1 MRMPVPFRP
10 GRPARSERAA
20 AGRALAAIAV
30 PVLLAACGSTPLP
43 PPPARP
49 APPPRPVAVDPN
61 ALPPSAAAALRQRF
75 PALHAV
81 GRSTGRFQVDDADDL
96 AVVLAPQG
104 NRGDHVVALLSNV
117 RDNDWRLTGATTPL
131 DPGCATCTVSA
142 DIAQHALFVHL
153 ARIDGAHHAT
163 ITFQFAYRN
172 NDDKPRLV
180 AVNTYQA
187 DQAESSAD
195 ALPHAYATSANLLT
209 GRKMDEL
216 DDELD
221 GQPRHRE
228 LLSSIPLRAPIPFDQ
243 FSLSAAGLEP
253 ETRRLPATAFDPDT
267 PLPPAALA
275 QLQARF
281 PGMDVRGHATGELH
295 AAGAKDIAVVMAP
308 PGKRDLAGSSARANG
323 AIIAVLLAQPDGGLA
338 LADASLPLAH
348 ACADCGVQ
356 VAIAQRLLTVQ
367 IVSGDAAGALTR
379 GYQFAC
385 RPADGPGAGTP
396 LRLVGTR
403 VESFA
408 RAASGD
414 TRRVVT
420 TTNLVTGDRAETT
433 TEASPGHPA
442 RSATRRSRVSLR
454 PPVMLEA
461 FSLDPAQ
468 LGPETRREAGRDV
481 LPATN

>member
-1 MRMPVPFRP
+1 MRMSVPLPP
-10 GRPARSERAA
+10 GRPARGTRAA

-30 PVLLAACGSTPLP
+30 PALLAACGTTPLP
-43 PPPARP
+43 PPAPP
-49 APPPRPVAVDPN
+49 APPPRPAVVEPN

-75 PALHAV
+75 PALRVV
-81 GRSTGRFQVDDADDL
+81 GRSAGRFQVDDADDL
-96 AVVLAPQG
+96 AVVLAPPER
-104 NRGDHVVALLSNV
+104 RGDHVVALLSNV
-117 RDNDWRLTGATTPL
+117 RDNDWRLTGATSSL
-131 DPGCATCTVSA
+131 DPGCATCSVSV

-163 ITFQFAYRN
+163 INFQFAYRN

-180 AVNTYQA
+180 AVDTYQA
-187 DQAESSAD
+187 EQSDD
-195 ALPHAYATSANLLT
+195 GLPHAYATSANLLT

-216 DDELD
+216 DDVQD
-221 GQPRHRE
+221 GKPRHRE
-228 LLSSIPLRAPIPFDQ
+228 LLGSIPLRAPIAFDQ

-253 ETRRLPATAFDPDT
+253 ETRRLPAAAFDPDT

-281 PGMDVRGHATGELH
+281 PGMDVRSHASGELH

-308 PGKRDLAGSSARANG
+308 PGRRDLAGAPARANG
-323 AIIAVLLAQPDGGLA
+323 AIVAVLLAQPDGSLQ
-338 LADASLPLAH
+338 LADTSLPLAH

-356 VAIAQRLLTVQ
+356 VAIGQRQLTVQ
-367 IVSGDAAGALTR
+367 VVSGDAAGALTR

-403 VESFA
+403 VESYT
-408 RAASGD
+408 RAANGD
-414 TRRVVT
+414 GRRVVT
-420 TTNLVTGDRAETT
+420 TTNLVTGDRVETT
-433 TEASPGHPA
+433 TDAAPGRPA
-442 RSATRRSRVSLR
+442 RSATRRSRVPLR

-468 LGPETRREAGRDV
+468 LGAETRREPGRDA
-481 LPATN
+481 PAAAH